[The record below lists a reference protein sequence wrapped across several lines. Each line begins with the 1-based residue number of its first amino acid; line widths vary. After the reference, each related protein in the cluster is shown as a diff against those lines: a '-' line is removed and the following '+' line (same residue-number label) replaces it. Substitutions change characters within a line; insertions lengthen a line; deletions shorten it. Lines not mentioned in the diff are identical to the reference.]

1 MNLTHMQ
8 SLLKR
13 CTDEERSMYVIFFAL
28 NVIITAISSTFILYG
43 KASSSLNFEGRF
55 FAVPT
60 ILSAMSGAFFI
71 VHCEASGYSMLWAY
85 GVTVSHISAHGHP
98 NRVPSDVSQ
107 VGEGQWIFCE

>member
-1 MNLTHMQ
+1 
-8 SLLKR
+8 
-13 CTDEERSMYVIFFAL
+13 MYVIFFAL

-55 FAVPT
+55 LAVPT

-85 GVTVSHISAHGHP
+85 GVTVSIIYLLTGIPIVYLATSVKSGKASGYSV
-98 NRVPSDVSQ
+98 NE
-107 VGEGQWIFCE
+107 GEKEKSSSSM